1 MKKCV
6 IYKRTSSLA
15 NSGEDKDSHQRQEK
29 ICTDYCKSNNLEM
42 VKVFYDVGVSGKIS
56 VLRRDG
62 FKELYL
68 YCIENEIRTIVFE
81 STSRFS
87 RDSFELELAYRRLV
101 KEGFTLISATS
112 DTEFDDRYQSKLV
125 RQILSAI
132 SEYQREEIVFNLSVA
147 RERKKGQNK
156 KIGQVTMEGQG
167 KCEGRKTHR
176 ELNPEL
182 VKLVKRLRRRNW
194 KTKKQKSYRQISRI
208 LFEDYGLANDKGKP
222 SNPKTIMVM
231 VSQ

>member
-15 NSGEDKDSHQRQEK
+15 NCGEDKDSHQRQEK
-29 ICTDYCKSNNLEM
+29 ICTDHCKAKNLE
-42 VKVFYDVGVSGKIS
+42 VTGVFYDEGVSGKVT
-56 VLRRDG
+56 VLKRDG

-87 RDSFELELAYRRLV
+87 RDSFELELACRKLLG
-101 KEGFTLISATS
+101 EGFTLISATS
-112 DTEFDDRYQSKLV
+112 DAEFNDNYQSKLV
-125 RQILSAI
+125 RQIFSAI

-167 KCEGRKTHR
+167 KCEGRKSHR

-208 LFEDYGLANDKGKP
+208 LSEDYGLFNEQGNP
-222 SNPKTIMVM
+222 YNPKSIMAM
-231 VSQ
+231 VNQ

>member
-1 MKKCV
+1 
-6 IYKRTSSLA
+6 
-15 NSGEDKDSHQRQEK
+15 
-29 ICTDYCKSNNLEM
+29 M
-42 VKVFYDVGVSGKIS
+42 VRFS

-125 RQILSAI
+125 RQISAI
-132 SEYQREEIVFNLSVA
+132 I
-147 RERKKGQNK
+147 
-156 KIGQVTMEGQG
+156 
-167 KCEGRKTHR
+167 HH
-176 ELNPEL
+176 
-182 VKLVKRLRRRNW
+182 
-194 KTKKQKSYRQISRI
+194 
-208 LFEDYGLANDKGKP
+208 
-222 SNPKTIMVM
+222 
-231 VSQ
+231 